1 MNRKPLNSLLNAS
14 PLVRGAGGVLSS
26 TSQEET
32 KRLAQNAGLPAA
44 PTTAVGVG
52 LIGGNEHQQ
61 KMAATPQAKQGVINA
76 NEEGPKALEARIRKQ
91 VTEQEQEKQEKAKQA
106 EKLGGV
112 QGKVQSFIDT
122 QVQNLTNQQ
131 VSAVGE
137 VPSTI
142 PNQSPDLKSKLELAT
157 SGDMNAIM
165 EINKLLGKNPNA
177 PLTAEEIQNLYQSA
191 DKTLGAQAAS
201 AISQV
206 SLGEIDLGMPLSELA
221 ALIGVSEADVN
232 TMSLDQ
238 LEAKM
243 EELQSQ
249 DFSRGAATSA
259 QVNNVGLGGAQK
271 QLAMQDLAE
280 QSSVGQAAAET
291 NIAATIN
298 AIDRG
303 QTVEFGGQN
312 YTLEEL
318 LSDEVLSNMI
328 EEAALNPES
337 QAAKDLQQEEPA
349 LWNWVQQNKASIEAS
364 VKQAGAAATQFSDLQ
379 KKNQEMATIGG
390 MKLSDTLAKALIPG
404 YGQFST
410 SELNASP
417 AIKHLQALPPDQAK
431 VAMSSL
437 GELEALGNLG
447 IQAIQDL
454 ADMTPEQISALEI
467 QKPGGLFSQYKDA
480 VKEFAQVQSLSLEDP
495 EGIYDAWYGPSE
507 SQSSLTKRLAD
518 EQLAASLGFPTGG
531 AKDLDAD
538 GDGKLD
544 TPEQLLSRLNSKTQ
558 VGGLSD
564 FLSGDRPS
572 GLATAQ
578 IGDSGRT
585 GVTKDAFEKIS
596 QALADGGISPEEAGQ
611 LNFDELRSIPKVAL
625 TKHPRLA
632 EALKEAQHKELSKL
646 TDNLAGKNVTNQE
659 RKKTLEAILRDP
671 ANKGRI
677 DEESVR
683 AQISGLERDIKADE
697 DTRARKEAQ
706 TLAEATRKSGEQQ
719 AAFRESSWLQNN
731 PGTTAKGLSY
741 LRTAGISVDLS
752 KDNAMTL
759 INKINAAKLPESQ
772 KRALIDELLKK

>member
-122 QVQNLTNQQ
+122 QVQNLASQQ
-131 VSAVGE
+131 VTAQAGDVTE
-137 VPSTI
+137 T
-142 PNQSPDLKSKLELAT
+142 QEKPDLKTNLDLALQ
-157 SGDMNAIM
+157 GDMNAIM
-165 EINKLLGKNPNA
+165 EINKLLGKSLSA
-177 PLTAEEIQNLYQSA
+177 PLSSEEIQNLYQSA
-191 DKTLGAQAAS
+191 DKTLGAQAAAS
-201 AISQV
+201 NVGQV
-206 SLGEIDLGMPLSELA
+206 SLGEIDLGMPLGELA
-221 ALIGVSEADVN
+221 ALIGVSEADAGS
-232 TMSLDQ
+232 MSLDQ

-259 QVNNVGLGGAQK
+259 QINNVGLGGAQK

-312 YTLEEL
+312 YALEEL

-337 QAAKDLQQEEPA
+337 QAAKDLQQEEPG
-349 LWNWVQQNKASIEAS
+349 LWNWIQQNKASIEAS
-364 VKQAGAAATQFSDLQ
+364 VKQAGAAATQFGDLQ

-410 SELNASP
+410 SELTGSP

-495 EGIYDAWYGPSE
+495 EGIYDAWYGPSV